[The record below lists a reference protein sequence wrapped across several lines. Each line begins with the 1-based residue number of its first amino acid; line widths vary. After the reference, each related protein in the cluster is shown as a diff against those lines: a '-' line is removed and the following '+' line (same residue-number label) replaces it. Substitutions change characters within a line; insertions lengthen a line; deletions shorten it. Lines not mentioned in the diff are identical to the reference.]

1 MERVLHGEHIR
12 LRPLRREDLPLR
24 LEMVNDAEVQELWVG
39 VPADKN
45 TMEDMETWYYLLSQ
59 GPPSEQWAIETEDG
73 RYAGDI
79 DFHSID
85 EVRREAWFSP
95 MIGDKRLHDRESRRD
110 ILVTFIRYALEEK
123 GMRRLSIQIA
133 DSDQEGVRL
142 LQELGFKIVDRAELD
157 ILEGIDELTMELDAD
172 AFTAVADEESSAGKD
187 GKGPNE
193 RAVVVFQ
200 GVRRAGRRARP
211 TR

>member
-1 MERVLHGEHIR
+1 MERVLHGERIR

-24 LEMVNDAEVQELWVG
+24 LEMVNDADVQELWVG

-95 MIGDKRLHDRESRRD
+95 MIGDKRLHDREFRRD

-142 LQELGFKIVDRAELD
+142 LQELGFEIVDRAELD

-172 AFTAVADEESSAGKD
+172 AFTA
-187 GKGPNE
+187 
-193 RAVVVFQ
+193 
-200 GVRRAGRRARP
+200 
-211 TR
+211 

>member
-1 MERVLHGEHIR
+1 MERVLHGERIR

-24 LEMVNDAEVQELWVG
+24 LEMVNDADVQELWVG

-45 TMEDMETWYYLLSQ
+45 TMEDMETWFYLLSQ

-95 MIGDKRLHDRESRRD
+95 MIGDKRLHDREFRRD

-142 LQELGFKIVDRAELD
+142 LQELGFEIVDRAELD

-172 AFTAVADEESSAGKD
+172 AFTA
-187 GKGPNE
+187 
-193 RAVVVFQ
+193 
-200 GVRRAGRRARP
+200 
-211 TR
+211 

>member
-1 MERVLHGEHIR
+1 
-12 LRPLRREDLPLR
+12 
-24 LEMVNDAEVQELWVG
+24 MVNDPEVQELWVG

-45 TMEDMETWYYLLSQ
+45 TMEDMETWFYLLTQ

-85 EVRREAWFSP
+85 EARREAWFSP
-95 MIGDKRLHDRESRRD
+95 MIGDKRLFDVEYRRD
-110 ILVTFIRYALEEK
+110 ILVTFIRYALEER

-133 DSDQEGVRL
+133 DSDEDGVRL

-157 ILEGIDELTMELDAD
+157 ILEGIDELTMELEAD
-172 AFTAVADEESSAGKD
+172 AFSA
-187 GKGPNE
+187 
-193 RAVVVFQ
+193 
-200 GVRRAGRRARP
+200 
-211 TR
+211 

>member
-1 MERVLHGEHIR
+1 MERVLHGERIR

-24 LEMVNDAEVQELWVG
+24 LEMVNDADVQELWVG

-95 MIGDKRLHDRESRRD
+95 MIGDKRLHDREFRRD

-142 LQELGFKIVDRAELD
+142 LQELGFEIVDRAELD

-172 AFTAVADEESSAGKD
+172 AFMA
-187 GKGPNE
+187 
-193 RAVVVFQ
+193 
-200 GVRRAGRRARP
+200 
-211 TR
+211 